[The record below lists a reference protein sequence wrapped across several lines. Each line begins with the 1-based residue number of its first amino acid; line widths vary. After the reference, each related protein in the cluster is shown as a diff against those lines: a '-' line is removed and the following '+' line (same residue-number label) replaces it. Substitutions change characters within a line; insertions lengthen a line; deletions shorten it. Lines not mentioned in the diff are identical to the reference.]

1 MIPARNE
8 GNGIASAVRAVLDQ
22 RDHDAG
28 LEVIVV
34 DDGSTDDTPSIA
46 KGAGARVIELPHRQ
60 RGNPAAARNRGAK
73 ESSGDPIVFLD
84 ADCTPAPGWLR
95 AILQAH
101 DAGATVV
108 GGALD
113 LPPGLSATAR
123 CDYYCGWYLVSSCRK
138 AGWVPHHPPPNLS
151 VRRTEFLSTPGFSE
165 QAPLEY
171 TNEER
176 AWQAQ
181 LRESGHR
188 IYFEPRAVAFH
199 HNRPGFVNLLRR
211 NYRWAYTAIEAK
223 SQSGSARMAW
233 LYRYPRLLIVASV
246 PLALVHTVYIVAAWA
261 RVGVFEPVWMLP
273 AVLASRFAYAAGM
286 SVGGWRWLRRRR
298 HAHGVTAAQA
308 PS

>member
-8 GNGIASAVRAVLDQ
+8 GRGIANVVRAVLEQ
-22 RDHDAG
+22 RDHAAELDV
-28 LEVIVV
+28 LVV
-34 DDGSTDDTPSIA
+34 DDGSTDDTPRVA
-46 KGAGARVIELPHRQ
+46 KGAGARVIELPHCE
-60 RGNPAAARNRGAK
+60 RGNPAAARNRGAR
-73 ESSGDPIVFLD
+73 ESTGDPIVFLD

-95 AILQAH
+95 AILDAH

-108 GGALD
+108 GGSLD
-113 LPPGLSATAR
+113 LPRGLSATAR
-123 CDYYCGWYLVSSCRK
+123 CDYYCGWYLVNSRRA

-151 VRRTEFLSTPGFSE
+151 VRRAEFLATTGFSE

-181 LRESGHR
+181 LRERGHR
-188 IYFEPRAVAFH
+188 IYFEPRAVAYH
-199 HNRPGFVNLLRR
+199 QNRPGFVNLLRR

-233 LYRYPRLLIVASV
+233 IYSYPRLLIVASV
-246 PLALVHTVYIVAAWA
+246 PLALVHTAYIVAAWA

-273 AVLASRFAYAAGM
+273 GVLASRLAYAAGM
-286 SVGGWRWLRRRR
+286 SVGGVRWLRRRKS
-298 HAHGVTAAQA
+298 AHGITAAHA
-308 PS
+308 RS

>member
-1 MIPARNE
+1 VIPARNE
-8 GNGIASAVRAVLDQ
+8 GRGIASAVRAVLEQ
-22 RDHDAG
+22 RDHGAS

-34 DDGSTDDTPSIA
+34 DDGSTDDTPRIA
-46 KGAGARVIELPHRQ
+46 KGAGARVIELPHRP
-60 RGNPAAARNRGAK
+60 RGNPAAARNRGAR

-95 AILQAH
+95 AILDAH
-101 DAGATVV
+101 GGGATVV

-113 LPPGLSATAR
+113 LPLGLSATAR
-123 CDYYCGWYLVSSCRK
+123 CDYYCGWYLVNSRRK

-151 VRRTEFLSTPGFSE
+151 VRRSEFLSTSGFSE

-181 LRESGHR
+181 LRERGHR

-199 HNRPGFVNLLRR
+199 HNRPGFLNLLRR

-233 LYRYPRLLIVASV
+233 LYRYPRLLIAASV
-246 PLALVHTVYIVAAWA
+246 PLAVVHTVYIVAAWA
-261 RVGVFEPVWMLP
+261 RVGVLEPIWMVP

-298 HAHGVTAAQA
+298 HAHGISAAQA